1 MMAIVLVVA
10 AHPDDETLGAG
21 ATIARHVAKGDNVS
35 VVILGTGIAAR
46 KEKGIQTADELKTL
60 RADAKRALAK
70 LGVSEVS
77 FFDFPDNRFD
87 GVDLLDIVKT
97 IEAQIAKAS
106 PELVYTHHWGDLNID
121 HRRTFDAVMV
131 ACRPAGSPVKKIM
144 CFEVLSSTE
153 WSAQTPATAFLP
165 NMFVD
170 VSDTLVKKLAAL
182 KEYKTEMRAYPHPR
196 SLEGVE
202 SLAKTRGLA
211 IGVKAAEAFE
221 IAREISG

>member
-1 MMAIVLVVA
+1 MKKIFVVV

-21 ATIARHVAKGDNVS
+21 GTMAKHVEQGDLVS
-35 VVILGTGIAAR
+35 VLILGEGIASR
-46 KEKGIQTADELKTL
+46 KEKGAQYKKEIEAL

-70 LGVSEVS
+70 LGVSDVS

-97 IEAQIAKAS
+97 VEAEIARLG
-106 PELVYTHHWGDLNID
+106 PDTIYTHHQGDLNID

-131 ACRPAGSPVKKIM
+131 ACRPAGSTVKKIM

-153 WSAQTPATAFLP
+153 WSAQTPASAFLP

-170 VSDTLVKKLAAL
+170 ISDMLTNKLSAL
-182 KEYKTEMRAYPHPR
+182 KEYKTEMRPYPFPR
-196 SLEGVE
+196 SLEGAE
-202 SLAKTRGLA
+202 LLAKVRGLT
-211 IGVKAAEAFE
+211 IGKKAAEAFE
-221 IAREISG
+221 IVREIV